1 MKGQTKV
8 IIGRRG
14 QRSIQETISDSE
26 IRVYTPEGWAE
37 EVRKRQQVVEEPKEP
52 IKVVEPVEKKVK
64 EVKEVKKPAK
74 KLAGNTIK
82 KVSKK

>member
-37 EVRKRQQVVEEPKEP
+37 EVRKRQQVVEEPKEE
-52 IKVVEPVEKKVK
+52 KVVEPVEKKVK
-64 EVKEVKKPAK
+64 KVKEVKKPVE